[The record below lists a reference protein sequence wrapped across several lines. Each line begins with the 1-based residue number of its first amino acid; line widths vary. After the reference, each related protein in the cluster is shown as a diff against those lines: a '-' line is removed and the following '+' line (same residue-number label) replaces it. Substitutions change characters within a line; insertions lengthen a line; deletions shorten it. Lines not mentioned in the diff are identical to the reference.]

1 MKTVYSV
8 VIHGTFQRGLKYI
21 LFLCVVHLILG
32 SKLAFLKGEKKR
44 ASGNRAEALTIS
56 FHAISFR
63 FFVWVNV
70 LFRSP
75 AIKVGRSD
83 RFSGYPSAWK
93 EQEISEKVFV
103 FISEASGLH
112 FLSSVFKCRNWSKIQ
127 VPRSVWS
134 FQSWLQKV

>member
-8 VIHGTFQRGLKYI
+8 VIHGTFQGGLKYFH
-21 LFLCVVHLILG
+21 FLCVIHL
-32 SKLAFLKGEKKR
+32 KAFLKGEKKR

-56 FHAISFR
+56 FHVISFR

-75 AIKVGRSD
+75 VNKVGRSD

-103 FISEASGLH
+103 FISEGSALH
-112 FLSSVFKCRNWSKIQ
+112 FLSSVYKCRNWLKIE

-134 FQSWLQKV
+134 FQSWLQKG